1 MVVRSSN
8 ELNLTLLFRFS
19 MYQLTASGE
28 VLLSSSLQG
37 MIKSEMSNG
46 GESFIQ
52 SIQTDEKEKGKVTYD
67 LSGNRLKVTIVY
79 NYTDRQLGITETMQH
94 LLRILMRVY
103 TEEEEFDE
111 NIVRIKDA
119 GINSIS
125 IIP

>member
-1 MVVRSSN
+1 
-8 ELNLTLLFRFS
+8 
-19 MYQLTASGE
+19 MYLLTASGE
-28 VLLSSSLQG
+28 VLLSSRLQE

-46 GESFIQ
+46 GERFIQ
-52 SIQTDEKEKGKVTYD
+52 SIQTDEREKGKVTYD

-94 LLRILMRVY
+94 LLRVLMRVY

>member
-1 MVVRSSN
+1 M
-8 ELNLTLLFRFS
+8 
-19 MYQLTASGE
+19 
-28 VLLSSSLQG
+28 
-37 MIKSEMSNG
+37 
-46 GESFIQ
+46 
-52 SIQTDEKEKGKVTYD
+52 EKGKVTYD

-79 NYTDRQLGITETMQH
+79 NCTDRQLGITETMQH
-94 LLRILMRVY
+94 LLRILIRVY